1 MEQKKKTEITKK
13 KILDAAEAEF
23 AALGLAAARID
34 SIAKSAGINKQMIYA
49 HFGSKEGLYR
59 AVLEKVYSRLS
70 EYQDAIAGYEF
81 EGIET
86 VRKIITEYF
95 SFLINNPT
103 FVRLMLWE
111 NLNSAKYAG
120 EIKTTLFS
128 GIEEVLKK
136 GIKKGVIRKD
146 LDIEQTIIS
155 FNMFCFSAFSN
166 VYTISKLLGK
176 DLSSAEELE
185 KRSVHITDVL
195 LKYIFE

>member
-1 MEQKKKTEITKK
+1 MEQKKKSEITKK
-13 KILDAAEAEF
+13 KILVAAETEF

-34 SIAKSAGINKQMIYA
+34 SIANSAGINKQMIYA
-49 HFGSKEGLYR
+49 HFKNKEGLYSS
-59 AVLEKVYSRLS
+59 VLEKVYSRLS
-70 EYQDAIAGYEF
+70 EYQNAISGYEF

-95 SFLINNPT
+95 SFLTNNPT

-111 NLNSAKYAG
+111 NLNNAEYVKDT
-120 EIKTTLFS
+120 KTTLFS
-128 GIEEVLKK
+128 GIEELLRK
-136 GIKKGVIRKD
+136 GIKKGVIRDD

-166 VYTISKLLGK
+166 VNTISKLLGK
-176 DLSSAEELE
+176 DLSTAEELE
-185 KRSVHITDVL
+185 KRSIHITDVL

>member
-13 KILDAAEAEF
+13 KILMAAETEF

-49 HFGSKEGLYR
+49 HFKSKDGLYS

-70 EYQDAIAGYEF
+70 DYQKAISDCEF

-86 VRKIITEYF
+86 IRNVITEYF
-95 SFLINNPT
+95 SFLNSNPT

-111 NLNSAKYAG
+111 NLNNAEYVG
-120 EIKTTLFS
+120 DMKTTLYS
-128 GIEEVLKK
+128 GIEELLKK
-136 GIKKGVIRKD
+136 GIKKAIIRKD

-166 VYTISKLLGK
+166 VYTISKLMGK
-176 DLSSAEELE
+176 DLSSGEELE
-185 KRSVHITDVL
+185 KRSKHITEVL

>member
-13 KILDAAEAEF
+13 KILMAAETEF

-49 HFGSKEGLYR
+49 HFKSKDGLYS

-70 EYQDAIAGYEF
+70 EYQKAISDFEF

-86 VRKIITEYF
+86 IRKVITEYF
-95 SFLINNPT
+95 RFLINNPT

-111 NLNSAKYAG
+111 NLNNAEYVG
-120 EIKTTLFS
+120 DMKTTLYS
-128 GIEEVLKK
+128 GIEELLKK
-136 GIKKGVIRKD
+136 GIKKGAIRKD

-166 VYTISKLLGK
+166 VYTISKLMGK
-176 DLSSAEELE
+176 DLSSDEELE
-185 KRSVHITDVL
+185 KRSKHITEVL

>member
-13 KILDAAEAEF
+13 KILMAAETEF

-49 HFGSKEGLYR
+49 HFKSKDGLYS

-70 EYQDAIAGYEF
+70 EYQKAISDHEF

-86 VRKIITEYF
+86 IRNVITEYF
-95 SFLINNPT
+95 SFLNNNPT

-111 NLNSAKYAG
+111 NLNNAEYVG
-120 EIKTTLFS
+120 DMKTTLYS
-128 GIEEVLKK
+128 GIEELLKK
-136 GIKKGVIRKD
+136 GIKKGIIRKD

-166 VYTISKLLGK
+166 VYTISKLMGK
-176 DLSSAEELE
+176 DLSSGEELE
-185 KRSVHITDVL
+185 KRAKHITEVL